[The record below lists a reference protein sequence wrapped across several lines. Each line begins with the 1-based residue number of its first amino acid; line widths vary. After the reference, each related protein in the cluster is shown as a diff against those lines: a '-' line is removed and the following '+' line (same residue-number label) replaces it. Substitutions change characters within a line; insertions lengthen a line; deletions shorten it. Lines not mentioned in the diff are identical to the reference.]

1 MIDWFNR
8 WNQNRYVANGQHNLK
23 YCYLYSNILG
33 IKESVLITAYIY
45 FIVEVNGARAS
56 LGPWWTSFEFTTSRI
71 LFLAIK
77 IRNTG
82 MKFECNCKL
91 KNNLHSRKFEYWML
105 KYERIPTASAR
116 MQITSITCPF
126 QLLLFPKKL
135 MSCSYRG
142 SYCHLSLNFN
152 SILIICN

>member
-1 MIDWFNR
+1 MNKGKCID
-8 WNQNRYVANGQHNLK
+8 
-23 YCYLYSNILG
+23 S
-33 IKESVLITAYIY
+33 AYIY
-45 FIVEVNGARAS
+45 FIVEVNVERAS
-56 LGPWWTSFEFTTSRI
+56 SRPGSTFSFGFTTSRI

-91 KNNLHSRKFEYWML
+91 KNNLHARKLEYWML
-105 KYERIPTASAR
+105 KYDRIPTASAR

-126 QLLLFPKKL
+126 QLLLCPKKL

-142 SYCHLSLNFN
+142 SYCHLSLNLN
-152 SILIICN
+152 SILISAIRYVY